1 MKLTYSIEEAE
12 KNLDNIGE
20 QVEMGNLVSV
30 IENGKMLFGILSAKA
45 ISRISRISRA
55 FIEGKS

>member
-45 ISRISRISRA
+45 ISRISRA